1 MDTSVLKVDPDF
13 QAQIPPLTEEEFAQL
28 RENILADGQVYEP
41 IIAWNGT
48 ILDGY
53 HRWSIIQENWDVL
66 KGRYSIL
73 NLDFPNRWAAFDWM
87 YRKQFGRRNL
97 SEEQRAYMIGRMYD
111 ARKLSAGGQVGNSNA
126 QKRCGHGDHMDL
138 PSERPIRTEEQIAAE
153 LGIGSRTV
161 RRAAEFA
168 RGVDALKAVSPEA
181 AAMILAD
188 QRDLPWEDVR
198 AIPKLEPDAIEALAD
213 SIVSGAPIPRQMFQ
227 HRGRTRAE
235 KKNYA
240 KIEAIER
247 DMYDRSTVPEYTVDC
262 LTDDISLYADSF
274 VQELRNTIKDRRSV
288 ITAENLAVVIQ
299 AIETTVIDECRK
311 LIDEI
316 RQNSPKM

>member
-1 MDTSVLKVDPDF
+1 MDTSILKIDPEF
-13 QAQIPPLTEEEFAQL
+13 QAQIPPLTEDEFEQL

-41 IIAWNGT
+41 IITWNGT

-66 KGRYSIL
+66 KDRFSIVDM
-73 NLDFPNRWAAFDWM
+73 DFPDRWAAFDWM
-87 YRKQFGRRNL
+87 YRKQLGRRNL

-111 ARKLSAGGQVGNSNA
+111 ARKHCTGGQAGNSNA
-126 QKRCGHGDHMDL
+126 KKRCGHDDHMDL
-138 PSERPIRTEEQIAAE
+138 PSERPVRTEDQIAAE

-181 AAMILAD
+181 AEKILLGQCD
-188 QRDLPWEDVR
+188 FSHEDVR
-198 AIPKLEPDAIEALAD
+198 AIPKLEPDAIEALAN
-213 SIVSGAPIPRQMFQ
+213 SIVSGDPVSRQVFQ
-227 HRGRTRAE
+227 HRRRPKAE
-235 KKNYA
+235 KEAYA
-240 KIEAIER
+240 KLEAIER

-262 LTDDISLYADSF
+262 LVDDISLYADSF
-274 VQELRNTIKDRRSV
+274 VQELRNTIKDCGSV
-288 ITAENLAVVIQ
+288 ITADNMTVVIQ
-299 AIETTVIDECRK
+299 ALETAVIGECRK

-316 RQNSPKM
+316 RQNRS